1 MRRGIVMLNREY
13 FRDFY
18 YKTITPKILE
28 QLNQRGPYDRALFI
42 ECDNGFLIEFIQAN
56 EIHGIDNPEIQSV
69 PIVKRID
76 RPDKVYDLIVLSE
89 KDYTTYSK
97 EQIYD
102 WVIKSASRLI
112 VIIGSKDYMSEFK
125 FGRHLGRIVL
135 SDVTNLILT
144 IWEFDESLRI
154 YE

>member
-1 MRRGIVMLNREY
+1 MLNREY

-28 QLNQRGPYDRALFI
+28 ELKQYGPYDRALFI
-42 ECDNGFLIEFIQAN
+42 ECDNGFLIEFIEAN
-56 EIHGIDNPEIQSV
+56 EIHGIDDSKIQSV

-76 RPDKVYDLIVLSE
+76 APDKVYDLIVLSE
-89 KDYTTYSK
+89 KDYSNHTK

-102 WVIKSASRLI
+102 WIIKSASRI
-112 VIIGSKDYMSEFK
+112 IAIIGTRDYMTELK
-125 FGRHLGRIVL
+125 FSKPGCGCSHVL
-135 SDVTNLILT
+135 ENDIELKIY
-144 IWEFDESLRI
+144 EFDESLRI

>member
-1 MRRGIVMLNREY
+1 MLNRNY

-28 QLNQRGPYDRALFI
+28 GLNPYGPYDRALYI
-42 ECDNGFLIEFIQAN
+42 ECDNGLLIEFIQAN
-56 EIHGIDNPEIQSV
+56 EIHGIDSSEIESV
-69 PIVKRID
+69 PIIKRID
-76 RPDKVYDLIVLSE
+76 APDKVYDLIVLSE

-102 WVIKSASRLI
+102 WIVKSSARIVAVIGTQEYIK
-112 VIIGSKDYMSEFK
+112 EFK
-125 FGRHLGRIVL
+125 FGSYKFSSFLEN
-135 SDVTNLILT
+135 DVILMVY
-144 IWEFDESLRI
+144 EFDESLRV

>member
-1 MRRGIVMLNREY
+1 MLNREY

-18 YKTITPKILE
+18 YKTIAQKIF
-28 QLNQRGPYDRALFI
+28 NAVNYFGPYDRALFI
-42 ECDNGFLIEFIQAN
+42 ECDNGFLIEFVQAN

-89 KDYTTYSK
+89 KDYATYSK

-102 WVIKSASRLI
+102 WVLKSAARI
-112 VIIGSKDYMSEFK
+112 IAVIGTQDYMREFEFGTLIRKISLDSENNF
-125 FGRHLGRIVL
+125 V
-135 SDVTNLILT
+135 LT
-144 IWEFDESLRI
+144 IYQFDESLRV